1 MASGHGSAR
10 SALVRTH
17 DRLEALARSFPDAW
31 EDHPWGDRV
40 FKVNRKIFLFLT
52 LVDGPMDG
60 ADVGTDGGLSMTVK
74 LADSHEEAL
83 TFAFVSPTT
92 YGLGKAGWVTARF
105 SGRARP
111 PADILADWVDES
123 YRAVAL
129 KRQVAEL
136 DRRAARD

>member
-1 MASGHGSAR
+1 MPEAVS
-10 SALVRTH
+10 RTH

-40 FKVNRKIFLFLT
+40 FKVNRKIFLFL
-52 LVDGPMDG
+52 
-60 ADVGTDGGLSMTVK
+60 AFTDAVAEGGEPGLSLTVK
-74 LADSHEEAL
+74 LPDSHEEAL
-83 TFAFVSPTT
+83 TFPNVSPTG

-105 SGRARP
+105 RARARP
-111 PADILADWVDES
+111 PAGILADWVDES

-136 DRRAARD
+136 ERRAAT